1 MISVSKGIEHLK
13 KGNPIIIFDENNEL
27 EGDMVIP
34 ADIITVDYLNFML
47 NECKGII
54 CQTLHKTIIEK
65 LKIPI
70 FTKKG
75 VSLTGQTNFIYP
87 VDQVQIDTGISSLDR
102 LKIIK
107 ELINKDAQE
116 KNIVIPGHQNL
127 LKISDGGIMTRQGH
141 TESSSEMVS
150 LAGYTRS
157 AVICEIID
165 NQGVPMRL
173 EGIKKFSEQH
183 SIPVVFLGDI
193 YTYFLHKKAIYIS
206 PPLPFCKNPYKI
218 LNGKKAI
225 ITGGS
230 SGIGL
235 ACKTLLETHN
245 CTVYDFSKSKGFDVT
260 DYNLINNEIGKM
272 DEVDFLIYS
281 AGYIDPKKICDMS
294 VQEWTKHI
302 DINLTGAFNVMRST
316 IPKFKDGGIIIN
328 VSSPCAHKTRYG
340 WSAYCSSKAGLHSLT
355 QNASAEFKE
364 LGIKVFGVSPSK
376 TDTPMIHRLFPK
388 LNKNDLLQPVNIATL
403 IVNIICNEHRKVSA
417 NREIIYRISKSPFP
431 L

>member
-54 CQTLHKTIIEK
+54 CQTLPKTIIEK

-87 VDQVQIDTGISSLDR
+87 VDHVQSDTGISSLDR

-127 LKISDGGIMTRQGH
+127 LKISDGGIMSRQGH

-173 EGIKKFSEQH
+173 EGIKIFSGQH
-183 SIPVVFLGDI
+183 NIPVVFLGDI

-272 DEVDFLIYS
+272 DEGFVD
-281 AGYIDPKKICDMS
+281 D
-294 VQEWTKHI
+294 QE
-302 DINLTGAFNVMRST
+302 
-316 IPKFKDGGIIIN
+316 
-328 VSSPCAHKTRYG
+328 Y
-340 WSAYCSSKAGLHSLT
+340 
-355 QNASAEFKE
+355 
-364 LGIKVFGVSPSK
+364 
-376 TDTPMIHRLFPK
+376 
-388 LNKNDLLQPVNIATL
+388 
-403 IVNIICNEHRKVSA
+403 
-417 NREIIYRISKSPFP
+417 
-431 L
+431 